1 MIRALSDIPAR
12 PVTTRML
19 VNVTGHDEIRIAIM
33 DGPDL
38 QQFMV
43 ERTSNQGILGNIYYG
58 NVNNVEPGIQAG
70 FVDIGREKNGFLH
83 VSDIHL
89 APEEKKEFLARRERE
104 RESRGE
110 SPANRAAAKR
120 GDWKSRDYLVQNLL
134 RRNQHV
140 ITQVTKDGVNHKGPS
155 LTTMISMPGK
165 YLVLMPV
172 EGKSGVSR
180 KIEDDRERDRLKK
193 IAAKMKCPDGMGFII
208 RTAGIGRSHDDLQA
222 DLDYLVRL
230 WGTIAER
237 ARSARKPQL
246 LYQESD
252 LVIRTIRELFTPEID
267 EVVIDDAP
275 AFDSARGFIQSV
287 MPDDLHKLKPY
298 RGHVPIF
305 AFYGAEPEIDKVMA
319 REVRLPSGGSIVIE
333 QTEALV
339 AIDINSGKFKAESDP
354 ETTAFRTN
362 CEAAVEIARQLRIR
376 DMGGLIMCDFI
387 DMLSMSHRRDLE
399 NRFREALKDDR
410 AKTKTTGVSI
420 FGIIEMT
427 RQRIRPAIHRFTHVN
442 CPTCRGRGMVP
453 TTESY
458 SLTMLRRLREHMT
471 NHDFVRFEV
480 VTSPELALEVMNKKR
495 RELVNLEE
503 LFQKPVELKTNSNY
517 EEGTFEIVGITENEG
532 RVVTQ
537 PA

>member
-1 MIRALSDIPAR
+1 
-12 PVTTRML
+12 
-19 VNVTGHDEIRIAIM
+19 
-33 DGPDL
+33 
-38 QQFMV
+38 
-43 ERTSNQGILGNIYYG
+43 
-58 NVNNVEPGIQAG
+58 
-70 FVDIGREKNGFLH
+70 
-83 VSDIHL
+83 
-89 APEEKKEFLARRERE
+89 
-104 RESRGE
+104 
-110 SPANRAAAKR
+110 
-120 GDWKSRDYLVQNLL
+120 
-134 RRNQHV
+134 
-140 ITQVTKDGVNHKGPS
+140 
-155 LTTMISMPGK
+155 
-165 YLVLMPV
+165 
-172 EGKSGVSR
+172 
-180 KIEDDRERDRLKK
+180 
-193 IAAKMKCPDGMGFII
+193 
-208 RTAGIGRSHDDLQA
+208 
-222 DLDYLVRL
+222 
-230 WGTIAER
+230 
-237 ARSARKPQL
+237 
-246 LYQESD
+246 
-252 LVIRTIRELFTPEID
+252 
-267 EVVIDDAP
+267 
-275 AFDSARGFIQSV
+275 
-287 MPDDLHKLKPY
+287 
-298 RGHVPIF
+298 
-305 AFYGAEPEIDKVMA
+305 MA